1 MGVVKNVERR
11 LEGLLEGFFNRLFRS
26 EVQPVEVGR
35 RIMRSMSE
43 GRTVSVNRTFAPNEF
58 TIELGAEDFE
68 RFSKMEAGLVREF
81 SDLVIE
87 EAKENRW
94 RLMGVPL
101 ISLAHRDTLG
111 KGEFRVEGLLTADPN
126 QLAPR
131 ASTRRPDDDD
141 LSATR
146 AIPTEAAERLGLS
159 VTGARL
165 QILGGDGTTEES
177 ISLAKSPI
185 TIGRVSSNDVVLADP
200 NVSRRHSELSQ
211 NGGRWTISDLGSTN
225 GTLVN
230 GKLATQ
236 HELKDGDRLAFGTS
250 ELVFR
255 TGRS

>member
-1 MGVVKNVERR
+1 MGVVKNIERR

-35 RIMRSMSE
+35 RILRSMSE
-43 GRTVSVNRTFAPNEF
+43 GRTVSVNRTFTPNEF
-58 TIELGAEDFE
+58 TIELGEEDYE

-94 RLMGVPL
+94 KLMGIPR
-101 ISLAHRDTLG
+101 ISFAQRDTLG

-126 QLAPR
+126 QAAPR
-131 ASTRRPDDDD
+131 ASTRRPNDDD

-146 AIPTEAAERLGLS
+146 AIPTGEAERLGLS

-165 QILGGDGTTEES
+165 ELIGEAGTAQES
-177 ISLAKSPI
+177 FSLAKSPV
-185 TIGRVSSNDVVLADP
+185 TIGRVSSNEVVLADP
-200 NVSRRHSELSQ
+200 NVSRRHSQLSQ

-230 GKLATQ
+230 GEPATQ
-236 HELKDGDRLAFGTS
+236 RDLRDGDLLAFGTS